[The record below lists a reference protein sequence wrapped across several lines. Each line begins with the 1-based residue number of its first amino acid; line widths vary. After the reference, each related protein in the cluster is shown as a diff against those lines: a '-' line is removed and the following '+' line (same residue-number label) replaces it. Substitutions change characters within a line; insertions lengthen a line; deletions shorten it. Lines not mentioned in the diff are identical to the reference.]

1 MLSLKDFNVRNKM
14 RVLISLSV
22 ALLFVNCYVILH
34 QNYLDMHQTR
44 QQSIQQQVET
54 AASMLSGFAAQYPSG
69 KELAKQ
75 QAIDALR
82 HVRYDGSNYF
92 WVTDTNSNLV
102 LHPLR
107 KSSEGKSMAQVS
119 DASGHLHWA
128 EMTRTALSNKA
139 GFVKYDWL
147 SPQNDVHHKVSYVQL
162 VPEFGLIVGSGVFTD
177 DIDQAFWSAIR
188 STLIFSFVSITILL
202 FCSRWIVLDITR
214 PLQQLRVRVGELEKG
229 DLSVDFS
236 LARKDEIGDIALA
249 LEHSTSMLRNTLI
262 RAKEAGKSAEEM
274 AQNVSVISSQSA
286 KSIEEQQQQLSQLSV
301 AMTEMS
307 ATINDVARNTQSASS
322 NSSSVKDDLNVSYE
336 LMNET
341 LSAVQQMTQS
351 ISHSSEMTHALEQGV
366 SDITSVTK
374 VIQDVSEQTNLLALN
389 AAIEA
394 ARAGEQGRGFAVVA
408 DEVRQLAGRTQSSTN
423 EIQSTIDV
431 LTRQSNEAVSS
442 SEESKTIVQSTNE
455 YAKQTQ
461 TLLNGVQQALSDTD
475 DLISQIATATEQQG
489 SVTEEVNSNVD
500 HISEA
505 GLEISKSAQ
514 HLNHQIDALAQ
525 SANQLNQELKQF
537 KI

>member
-1 MLSLKDFNVRNKM
+1 MPSLKDFNVRSKM
-14 RVLISLSV
+14 RILISLSV
-22 ALLFVNCYVILH
+22 ALLFLNCYVILY
-34 QNYLDMHQTR
+34 QNYLEMHQTR
-44 QQSIQQQVET
+44 QQSIQQQVEA
-54 AASMLSGFAAQYPSG
+54 AASMLSGFSTQNPND
-69 KELAKQ
+69 KEQAKL

-82 HVRYDGSNYF
+82 HVRYDESNYF
-92 WVTDTNSNLV
+92 WITDTNSNLV

-107 KSSEGKSMAQVS
+107 QSSEGKSMAQVT

-128 EMTRTALSNKA
+128 EMTRTALSNKS
-139 GFVKYDWL
+139 GFVEYDWL
-147 SPQNDVHHKVSYVQL
+147 SPQNDVHHKVSYVQM

-177 DIDQAFWSAIR
+177 DIDQAFWSDIR
-188 STLIFSFVSITILL
+188 STLLFSLGSIALLL

-214 PLQQLRVRVGELEKG
+214 PLQQLRTRVGELEKG
-229 DLSVDFS
+229 DLTVDFA
-236 LARKDEIGDIALA
+236 LMRKDEIGDIAHA
-249 LEHSTSMLRNTLI
+249 LENSTSMFRTTLI
-262 RAKEAGKSAEEM
+262 RAKEAGDSAEEM
-274 AQNVSVISSQSA
+274 AQNVSVTSAQSA
-286 KSIEEQQQQLSQLSV
+286 RNLQDQQQQLAQLSV

-307 ATINDVARNTQSASS
+307 ATINDVARNTQSAST

-351 ISHSSEMTHALEQGV
+351 ISHSSEMTNALEQGV

-455 YAKQTQ
+455 YAMQTQ

-514 HLNHQIDALAQ
+514 HLNQQIDALAQ
-525 SANQLNQELKQF
+525 SANQLNKELKQF
-537 KI
+537 KL

>member
-1 MLSLKDFNVRNKM
+1 MPSLKDFNVRNKM
-14 RVLISLSV
+14 RVLIYLSV
-22 ALLFVNCYVILH
+22 ALLFVNSYVILY

-44 QQSIQQQVET
+44 QQSIQQQVEA
-54 AASMLSGFAAQYPSG
+54 AASMLSGFAVQYPSD
-69 KELAKQ
+69 KEQAKQ
-75 QAIDALR
+75 LAIDALR

-92 WVTDTNSNLV
+92 WLTDTNSNLV

-107 KSSEGKSMAQVS
+107 KSSEGNSMAQVS

-147 SPQNDVHHKVSYVQL
+147 SPQNDIHHKVSYVQL

-188 STLIFSFVSITILL
+188 STLIFSLVSIAILL

-214 PLQQLRVRVGELEKG
+214 PLQHLRARVGDLEKG

-236 LARKDEIGDIALA
+236 LTRKDEIGDIALA
-249 LEHSTSMLRNTLI
+249 LEHSTSMFRTTLL
-262 RAKEAGKSAEEM
+262 RAKEAGKNAEEM
-274 AQNVSVISSQSA
+274 AQNVSVISTQSA
-286 KSIEEQQQQLSQLSV
+286 KSLEEQQQQLSQLSV

-307 ATINDVARNTQSASS
+307 ATINDVARNTQSAST
-322 NSSSVKDDLNVSYE
+322 NSSGVKDDLNVSYE

-341 LSAVQQMTQS
+341 LSAVQQMTHS
-351 ISHSSEMTHALEQGV
+351 ITRSSEMTNALEQGV
-366 SDITSVTK
+366 GNITSVTK

-423 EIQSTIDV
+423 EIQATIDV

-442 SEESKTIVQSTNE
+442 SEESKSIVQSTNE

-461 TLLNGVQQALSDTD
+461 TLLSGVQQALSDTD

-514 HLNHQIDALAQ
+514 HLNQQIGVLAQ
-525 SANQLNQELKQF
+525 SANQLNKELKQF